1 LTCEGFSIIQVPIE
15 QRRDIIQRG
24 LIMKRLHLIFLLL
37 GCAVLLSHQPCR
49 AGRAYVTDTFEIT
62 LRTGPTT
69 ENKIIAMLA
78 SGQAVE
84 VLETQGDWNLVR
96 MVDGAKEGWV
106 FSKYLITRPPWSL
119 QARNLREE
127 NAALQAKLVNLEG
140 VYSEAQRQKEDLAS
154 ELQKKTRVLEEI
166 QASYE
171 KLKQGAEG
179 FLKLRRTNAM
189 NEAALENARLHLE
202 NLRKEVEQLR
212 SSQMTRWFAT
222 GALVLLCGLLLG
234 IMVGRQQKKRKSF
247 YA

>member
-1 LTCEGFSIIQVPIE
+1 
-15 QRRDIIQRG
+15 
-24 LIMKRLHLIFLLL
+24 MKRLILIFLLA
-37 GCAVLLSHQPCR
+37 GWAVLLTYHPCW
-49 AGRAYVTDTFEIT
+49 AARAYVTDTFEIT
-62 LRTGPTT
+62 LRTGPTI
-69 ENKIIAMLA
+69 ENKIVAMLS

-84 VLETQGDWNLVR
+84 VVETQGDWSLVR
-96 MVDGAKEGWV
+96 VPDGAKEGWV
-106 FSKYLITRPPWSL
+106 FSRYLITRLPWSL
-119 QARNLREE
+119 QSRTLKEE
-127 NAALQAKLVNLEG
+127 NAALQTRMAQMESAS
-140 VYSEAQRQKEDLAS
+140 SEAQRQKEELAS
-154 ELQKKTRVLEEI
+154 ELQKKTKLLEDT

-189 NEAALENARLHLE
+189 NQAALETARLDVE

-234 IMVGRQQKKRKSF
+234 VMVGRQQKKRKSF